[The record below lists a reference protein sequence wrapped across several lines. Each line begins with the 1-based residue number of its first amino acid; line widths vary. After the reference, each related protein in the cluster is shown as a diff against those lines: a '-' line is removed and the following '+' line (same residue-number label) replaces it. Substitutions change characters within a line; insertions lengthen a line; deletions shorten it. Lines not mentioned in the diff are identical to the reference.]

1 MFQQTWKK
9 YLPVIL
15 LLMKRSDKG
24 QQVLDMSYLDF
35 QRATGGKKIKLSF
48 SKLQVDNGRT
58 PFDSNNTQLAKDL
71 VLVLQENE
79 LTGNML
85 RHKQFEFSVNSNLQL
100 TITNNTVKKEEEV
113 A

>member
-24 QQVLDMSYLDF
+24 QQVLDLSYVDF
-35 QRATGGKKIKLSF
+35 QRATGGKKTKLSF
-48 SKLQVDNGRT
+48 SKLRLENGRT
-58 PFDSNNTQLAKDL
+58 PYDANNTQLAKDL
-71 VLVLQENE
+71 ILALQENE

-85 RHKQFEFSVNSNLQL
+85 RHKQFEFSVNSDFQL
-100 TITNNTVKKEEEV
+100 TIRNVTVNQEV
-113 A
+113 AVA